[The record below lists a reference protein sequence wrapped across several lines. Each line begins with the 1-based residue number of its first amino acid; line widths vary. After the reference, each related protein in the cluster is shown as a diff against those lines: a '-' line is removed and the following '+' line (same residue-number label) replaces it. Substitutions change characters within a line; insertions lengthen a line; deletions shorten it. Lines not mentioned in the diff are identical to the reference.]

1 MILPINIIGFAIP
14 YIIIFIVAN
23 HFAKKNSMPFK
34 TVLKFNDYVK
44 NAIGATA
51 IFQFVFV
58 IIDLYLLFYLNKG
71 NDYTSTEN
79 LIIVTCTN
87 LMLFE
92 PALALTALGMANEAM
107 SNIKKILSNKSI
119 KF

>member
-1 MILPINIIGFAIP
+1 MVYHTL
-14 YIIIFIVAN
+14 
-23 HFAKKNSMPFK
+23 AKLAKNYLNNQLKFNSMPFK

-44 NAIGATA
+44 NAIGAVV
-51 IFQFVFV
+51 IFQFVFI

-71 NDYTSTEN
+71 NDYSSTEN

-92 PALALTALGMANEAM
+92 PALALTALGMAREAM
-107 SNIKKILSNKSI
+107 DNIKKILANKSI